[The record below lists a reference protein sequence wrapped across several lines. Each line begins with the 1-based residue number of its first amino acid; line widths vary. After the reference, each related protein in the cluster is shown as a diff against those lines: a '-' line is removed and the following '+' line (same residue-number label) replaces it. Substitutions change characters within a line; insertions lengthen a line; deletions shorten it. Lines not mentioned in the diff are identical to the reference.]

1 MSSVKGPY
9 DKDPTFALSAPTVPK
24 NLSGSRVSEVLPFI
38 GRVFP
43 SGGTEGGGRSV
54 GWVIRRGLAVP
65 ALEDSYSPG
74 AGMRYTYYTP
84 DHPEWSAKV
93 DLILRLVELAK
104 EKEKKPSSTPT
115 PAEKPVSGIPAPTTA
130 ATAVTDQP
138 WFWPAVVFGGALA
151 FLYLRRK

>member
-1 MSSVKGPY
+1 MSSIKSPQE
-9 DKDPTFALSAPTVPK
+9 KDATFTTSTPTVPK
-24 NLSGSRVSEVLPFI
+24 NLSGLRVNEVLPFI

-43 SGGTEGGGRSV
+43 SGGTEGGGRVV
-54 GWVIRRGLAVP
+54 GWVIRKGFAVP
-65 ALEDSYSPG
+65 AIEDSYSPG

-84 DHPEWSAKV
+84 DHPEWSEMV

-104 EKEKKPSSTPT
+104 EKEKKPSSTPA
-115 PAEKPVSGIPAPTTA
+115 PAGKPVSSTLPAVSTTPPL
-130 ATAVTDQP
+130 VEQP